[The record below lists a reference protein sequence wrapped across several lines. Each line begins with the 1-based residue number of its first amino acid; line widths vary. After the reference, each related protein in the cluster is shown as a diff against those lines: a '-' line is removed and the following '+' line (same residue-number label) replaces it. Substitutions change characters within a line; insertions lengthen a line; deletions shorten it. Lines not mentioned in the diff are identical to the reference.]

1 MYIKRCLTIIFITV
15 IFSGFVSYNT
25 IVLTPDKCNGS
36 INKYGI
42 IDGYLSELQY
52 NNIIYSSDAFSV
64 QETHGDQ
71 LIKFSNCKNFSGEI
85 FYYAAVDNNGK
96 ITNTSI
102 IEGLEWMLKNN
113 VYYVNISLSS
123 KKYSEK
129 LENWILEHPNVKIY
143 CSYNNQENTFDY
155 PALYEMTIASGS
167 SKKINYKKN
176 DVRYRTNLILIYNDG
191 LHWFKGNSFLSLNT
205 LLEKLEFN

>member
-1 MYIKRCLTIIFITV
+1 ML
-15 IFSGFVSYNT
+15 SG
-25 IVLTPDKCNGS
+25 
-36 INKYGI
+36 
-42 IDGYLSELQY
+42 Y

-191 LHWFKGNSFLSLNT
+191 LHWFKGNSFLS
-205 LLEKLEFN
+205 